1 MEKKKYKFNII
12 DAIILVLIICVAVF
26 AVLKFSDGG
35 SGAGAAVQQE
45 KVIIRYYLHEA
56 ADYVVNATEVG
67 DPVFDGTSEQDM
79 GVVTA
84 IETGE
89 PQGYLDP
96 EDPTSGY
103 VRRENHCSILITT
116 EAYGTWTDHGVVVGE
131 TIYAPG
137 HSLVVYAGQ
146 GKYYMKVHSLERI
159 GQ

>member
-1 MEKKKYKFNII
+1 MKKKFKLNVIDII
-12 DAIILVLIICVAVF
+12 IVILVICVAVF

-35 SGAGAAVQQE
+35 VNAGAAVQQE
-45 KVIIRYYLHEA
+45 KVIIRYYLNEVGNYVTEA
-56 ADYVVNATEVG
+56 TKVG
-67 DPVFDGTSEQDM
+67 DPVYDGTSERNM

-84 IETGE
+84 IEIGE

-103 VRRENHCSILITT
+103 VTRKDHCSILITT

-137 HSLVVYAGQ
+137 HTLVIYAGQ

-159 GQ
+159 GG